1 MKFLYSLINMLAE
14 MAPYLLFGFMVA
26 GVLYAFVPGKF
37 YRNHLSCLGIWSVIK
52 AALIGVPLPLC
63 SCGVLPTAVSL
74 RRNGASRGASTSF
87 LIK

>member
-1 MKFLYSLINMLAE
+1 MKFIYSLINMLAE

-52 AALIGVPLPLC
+52 AALIIDR
-63 SCGVLPTAVSL
+63 SAVAFVFLWRSAY
-74 RRNGASRGASTSF
+74 GCIFAS
-87 LIK
+87 